1 MKLVAKTDRTPDLLN
16 ALFSLWEA
24 SVRATHLFL
33 TEDDIRRLKPLIVP
47 ALQGIDTLVV
57 VAAADG
63 KTSGFMGI
71 QNGCLE
77 MLFLH
82 PDIRGRGVGRNLL
95 ETAVRDYG
103 VRRLDVNE
111 QNPQALG
118 FYRHLGF
125 EVESRS
131 DTDDYGNPFP
141 ILHMRLSNNLKE

>member
-63 KTSGFMGI
+63 KPSGFMGI

-82 PDIRGRGVGRNLL
+82 PDLRGKG
-95 ETAVRDYG
+95 YG
-103 VRRLDVNE
+103 KMLMRHLINE